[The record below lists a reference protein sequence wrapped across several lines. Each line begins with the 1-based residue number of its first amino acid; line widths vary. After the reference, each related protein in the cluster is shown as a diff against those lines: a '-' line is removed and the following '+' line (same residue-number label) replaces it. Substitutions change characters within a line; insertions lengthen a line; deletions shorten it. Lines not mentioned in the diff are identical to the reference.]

1 MAMRHDAPFPDWDP
15 RFPGRGRERYK
26 SPPVQALRI
35 GDSEREAAAAD
46 LGDHYVAGRL
56 TLDELHERLSDVF
69 AARTAGQLWKVMA
82 DLPGAAWETWSSWPG
97 GAHWPVAHRPP
108 APWSASAAWPA
119 GALWQSGDTAPIPI
133 LDANPPS
140 RRHDTASD
148 RAGRFAALSLL
159 VLAMLIWLFTVLL
172 FARHGFSPP
181 APGTWGP
188 PHG

>member
-1 MAMRHDAPFPDWDP
+1 MAMRHDAPFPGRDP
-15 RFPGRGRERYK
+15 RVPGQGRERYK
-26 SPPVQALRI
+26 SLPVHVLRI
-35 GDSEREAAAAD
+35 GDSEREAAAAN

-82 DLPGAAWETWSSWPG
+82 DLPGTAWETWWSWQAA
-97 GAHWPVAHRPP
+97 AH
-108 APWSASAAWPA
+108 WPA
-119 GALWQSGDTAPIPI
+119 GALWQSGDTVPIPI
-133 LDANPPS
+133 VDADPPA

-159 VLAMLIWLFTVLL
+159 VFAMLIWLFTALL
-172 FARHGFSPP
+172 LARHGFSPP

-188 PHG
+188 PPG